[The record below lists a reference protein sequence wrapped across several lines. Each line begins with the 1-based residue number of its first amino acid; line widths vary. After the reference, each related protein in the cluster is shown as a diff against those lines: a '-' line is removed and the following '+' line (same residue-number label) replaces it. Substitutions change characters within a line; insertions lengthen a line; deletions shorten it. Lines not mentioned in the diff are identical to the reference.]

1 MMGAIAL
8 PPPVLAVLDRGA
20 FCHVAALT
28 PSGPHVTPMVFSV
41 AGDRVWVTTSRRSVK
56 ARAWRSD
63 PRVAGLVRAGEEA
76 VAFCGI
82 ATTHDALDRSSWAR
96 SLAAGPTL
104 TVAATRFTRKNARFF
119 AGYAVDAGRVPLAWT
134 PPGRVFVEIAVERV
148 ARFEGGLGAGTW
160 GDGGGGVPTADRF
173 RRAGAGAGPL
183 DALPADVRSALGD
196 GGRAALAV
204 EGADGPAVL
213 PAAWRSEGAGLYA
226 VASEDSLGWARLTS
240 SSPPAAL
247 GVDRPSAWRARDMV
261 GAMAR
266 GRGDVHI
273 AVRLASGKRSA
284 RALAA
289 AAGVDRADVAL
300 VRLRCDRVVWWQGWT
315 SGTVAA

>member
-1 MMGAIAL
+1 MIDAIAL
-8 PPPVLAVLDRGA
+8 SPPVLSVLDRGA

-41 AGDRVWVTTSRRSVK
+41 AGDRVWVTTSRGSVK
-56 ARAWRSD
+56 ARSWRSD

-76 VAFCGI
+76 VAFCGT

-104 TVAATRFTRKNARFF
+104 TLAAARFTRKNARFF

-148 ARFEGGLGAGTW
+148 AHLEDGLVAGTW
-160 GDGGGGVPTADRF
+160 GDGGGGVPTNDRF
-173 RRAGAGAGPL
+173 RRAGAGTGPL
-183 DALPADVRSALGD
+183 DALPADVRSALSD
-196 GGRAALAV
+196 GGRGALAV
-204 EGADGPAVL
+204 EGVDGPAVL
-213 PAAWRSEGAGLYA
+213 PVSWRAEGAGLYA
-226 VASEDSLGWARLTS
+226 VASEDALGWARLTS
-240 SSPPAAL
+240 ASPTSAL

-266 GRGDVHI
+266 GLGDVHV
-273 AVRLASGKRSA
+273 AARLTSGARSA
-284 RALAA
+284 RTLAA
-289 AAGVDRADVAL
+289 AAGVDRGDVAL
-300 VRLRCDRVVWWQGWT
+300 VRLRCDRLVWWRGWT

>member
-1 MMGAIAL
+1 VNEGIAL
-8 PPPVLAVLDRGA
+8 PPPVLSVLDRGA

-41 AGDRVWVTTSRRSVK
+41 AGDRVWVTTSRGSVK

-63 PRVAGLVRAGEEA
+63 PRVAGLVHAGEEA
-76 VAFCGI
+76 IAFSGT

-104 TVAATRFTRKNARFF
+104 TVAAARFTRRNARFF

-134 PPGRVFVEIAVERV
+134 PPGRVFVEIEVERV
-148 ARFEGGLGAGTW
+148 ARFDGGLVGGTW
-160 GDGGGGVPTADRF
+160 GDGGGGVPSADRF

-183 DALPADVRSALGD
+183 DALPGDVRSALGD
-196 GGRAALAV
+196 GGRGALAV
-204 EGADGPAVL
+204 EGVDGPAVL
-213 PAAWRSEGAGLYA
+213 PASWRSEGAGLYA
-226 VASEDSLGWARLTS
+226 VASEESLGWARL
-240 SSPPAAL
+240 SSPSPPTAL

-266 GRGDVHI
+266 GRGDIHV
-273 AVRLASGKRSA
+273 AATLTSGERSA

-300 VRLRCDRVVWWQGWT
+300 IRLRCDRLVWWRGWT